1 MVKIKRIDDFAT
13 MTESIT
19 HNNMESE
26 MAVMFADISGST
38 RLYERLGDTRA
49 FAAINN
55 CLDIL
60 RRLTEVH
67 RGRVVKTIGD
77 EIMAV
82 FPDAALAAQTACEMQ
97 LEVSALPPLDG
108 VQMAIRIGFHF
119 GTVIESKEDGD
130 VFGDTVNT
138 AARMAGIA
146 HAGHIITSDA
156 TVKQLPAIMRSSI
169 RALEALTVKGK
180 TEDIRVCEV
189 LWQESSEMTMM
200 VNRTFTP
207 QQADAV
213 VRLVHSGQ
221 EFIVNA
227 DRPSLTLGRDE
238 QADIVIED
246 RRASRMHGRIERRR
260 DKFVFVDQSAN
271 GSYLTFRGEDEIELR
286 REEVVLRGSGSISL
300 GHPYQKDPSEV
311 VEFFCE

>member
-1 MVKIKRIDDFAT
+1 MNVAIMQNSR
-13 MTESIT
+13 ER
-19 HNNMESE
+19 E
-26 MAVMFADISGST
+26 MAVMFADVSGST
-38 RLYERLGDTRA
+38 RLYEQLGDARA
-49 FAAINN
+49 FTAINN

-60 RRLTEVH
+60 RRLTEAH

-82 FPDAALAAQTACEMQ
+82 FPDASAAAQTACEMQ
-97 LEVSALPPLDG
+97 LDVAALPPMDG
-108 VQMAIRIGFHF
+108 VRMAIRIGFHA
-119 GTVIESKEDGD
+119 GTVIENLDDGD

-146 HAGHIITSDA
+146 NAGQIITSEA
-156 TVKQLPAIMRSSI
+156 TVKQLPPILRSSI

-180 TEDIRVCEV
+180 AEDIRVCEV

-200 VNRTFTP
+200 VNRTFPPP
-207 QQADAV
+207 QAEPV
-213 VRLVHSGQ
+213 LRLAHSGQ
-221 EFIVNA
+221 QFLVNTE
-227 DRPSLTLGRDE
+227 RPAITLGRDE
-238 QADIVIED
+238 QADIVIQD
-246 RRASRMHGRIERRR
+246 RRASRMHARIERRR

-271 GSYLTFRGEDEIELR
+271 GSFLTFRGEDEIELR

-300 GHPYQKDPSEV
+300 GHSYRQDPSEV